1 MAKEYLDKTGLNA
14 LWSLIKTAINQLV
27 EDTANHLNKD
37 GDTME
42 GDINMNDN
50 DITHVE
56 ALYIGSLHTKND
68 NNEISVE
75 NNLEL
80 NGDNLTNVGTIS
92 AYGDGVIFDGGID
105 TSKTGF
111 YVNGEQGTDEQLVQG
126 DGKFR
131 TIQTELEDGIL
142 NSNEIPTGNAVRDYV
157 KEYARLNSAAKT
169 HTHSISDVTNLQAT
183 LNPLLVENFGK
194 VRLMFIEKEAYIV
207 AEDGYLNNNDYI
219 AYLFRWTKS
228 TYRYRNGMT
237 TKRSKHIGWIAP
249 QKGGDKITFSIS
261 CTNPDSDESERTF
274 RIFIRTRV
282 GNYIRAFSLLTYLT
296 YIQVTGQ
303 GSKNFYIADR
313 RCALRIWDVNNEC
326 WVSDYLPFMVK
337 YNANTEEMGI
347 GRWHK

>member
-50 DITHVE
+50 DITNVD
-56 ALYIGSLHTKND
+56 ALYIGSLHTKNE

-80 NGDNLTNVGTIS
+80 NGDNINNVGTIS
-92 AYGDGVIFDGGID
+92 AYGDGVIFADGID

-131 TIQTELEDGIL
+131 TIQTALEDGIL
-142 NSNEIPTGNAVRDYV
+142 NSNEIPTGYAVRDYV
-157 KEYARLNSAAKT
+157 EEYARLNSAAKT

-207 AEDGYLNNNDYI
+207 AEDGYLNNDDYI

-237 TKRSKHIGWIAP
+237 TNRSKHIGWIAP